1 MRRITEFSVSLGVFA
16 LWLLFFGIKLP
27 YHLVFQETYHMFL
40 FTTDYLLE
48 SIRIP
53 GGASDYIAGFLT
65 QFFIFPWAGAFI
77 YAALLYSVQRMVRRI
92 SANRSVGSYPFSFL
106 PSILLAAFYTNEQA
120 LLSTAVT
127 IITSLVVLHI
137 IMGLQN
143 KTNRLIGTCLMIPVM
158 FMACG
163 TLSLLFALPVVIKD
177 RRYLLWGIPLI
188 LIVPALTWMITSF
201 PLMNILKGLNYCMA
215 DDFPYLAWLSGASA
229 VFLISVPARNSGQDI
244 IPSRKTALTVMS
256 YVTVISAGF
265 LLISGSIKT
274 NNSIQRENTFKYVFL
289 MTGQRWNDILNEYEK
304 DGRPSTVLALSSHNL
319 ALGMK
324 GRLPEEMFHYPQ
336 NDTQGLIP
344 AFKLDYFL
352 PLALSQIYYQ
362 LGMVNEARRCAFEA
376 LQSIPHFQKSAVC
389 YLTLAKT
396 SLINGN
402 IKVAAKY
409 LDVLSHTL
417 FYRRTSRELLTAI
430 QEESC
435 PSELLLSRSRRMDN
449 MFLFSG
455 DEKIKVML
463 SDLCEKSNQ
472 NELALHYL
480 MGFLMLEGDLDSFIE
495 EFNKYFTDADE
506 IPEGYQEALLVYWT
520 KTHRDTD
527 GIPWNVSKE
536 KRTGCME
543 FMEDVMAGKPK
554 GTLKKKFGETY
565 WFYMLYNT
573 K

>member
-1 MRRITEFSVSLGVFA
+1 MRRITEFTVSLGVFVV
-16 LWLLFFGIKLP
+16 WFLFFGIKLP

-77 YAALLYSVQRMVRRI
+77 SAALLYSIQRMVRRM
-92 SANRSVGSYPFSFL
+92 SANRSIWFYPFSFL
-106 PSILLAAFYTNEQA
+106 PSIILAAFYTNELS

-127 IITSLVVLHI
+127 IFTSVVVLHI

-143 KTNRLIGTCLMIPVM
+143 KTNRLICTGLMIPVM

-163 TLSLLFALPVVIKD
+163 TLSLLFALPIAIKD

-188 LIVPALTWMITSF
+188 ISVPVLGWAVTSF
-201 PLMNILKGLNYCMA
+201 PIINILKGLNYCMA
-215 DDFPYLAWLSGASA
+215 DDFPYLAWLSGVSA
-229 VFLISVPARNSGQDI
+229 VFLISVPAKNSRQNLI
-244 IPSRKTALTVMS
+244 ASRKTVLTVMS
-256 YVTVISAGF
+256 YVIVISAGF

-304 DGRPSTVLALSSHNL
+304 DGKPSTLLAVSSHNL

-336 NDTQGLIP
+336 NDIKGLIP

-389 YLTLAKT
+389 FLMLART

-402 IKVAAKY
+402 VKVASKY
-409 LDVLSHTL
+409 LDALSHTL
-417 FYRRTSRELLTAI
+417 FYRRQSGELLSAI
-430 QEESC
+430 QEGNC
-435 PSELLLSRSRRMDN
+435 PSDLLLLRSRRMDN

-455 DEKIKVML
+455 DEIIKVML

-480 MGFLMLEGDLDSFIE
+480 LGFLMLEGDLDSFIE
-495 EFNKYFTDADE
+495 EFDKYFTDADE

-527 GIPWNVSKE
+527 DIPWNISIE
-536 KRTGCME
+536 KKTGCME
-543 FMEDVMAGKPK
+543 FMKDVMAGKPK